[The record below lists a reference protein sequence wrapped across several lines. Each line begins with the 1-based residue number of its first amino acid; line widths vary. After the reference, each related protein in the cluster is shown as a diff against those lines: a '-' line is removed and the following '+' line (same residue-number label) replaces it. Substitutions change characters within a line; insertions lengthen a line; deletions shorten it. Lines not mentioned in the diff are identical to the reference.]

1 MAELQIPDYM
11 QNKPVDVASLFDLQD
26 RTRANQQAMKMNEM
40 KMAEEQQTAP
50 LRQRY
55 MQSQAAENESTASIN
70 QLKAHQQ
77 KLALGSNIAKQ
88 ILGQAS
94 KVAQEGTPEFEQAVQ
109 QYGNPLRPIM
119 ASAFGHEND
128 PSKPIDVNGLKSLAS
143 MGAGAGEYHPPVQ
156 TSEGY
161 LQFGDNGFEPMLNAQ
176 GKPYM
181 PPVVDV
187 GLRGRGRLAEELAQL
202 YTSGGIDQP
211 TYERLLAHAVSGPQ
225 DNQQPQPMQ
234 PQQPQP
240 RPQVHFDPNM
250 SPEDQVTAQ
259 QDWAN
264 SQEGIARQNAQGGGV
279 PAPSGGIP
287 SLAETENLKAG
298 IAQQKEINVAN
309 AKSDIELNQEQKK
322 QKQQAQQELPTALL
336 AASNDKKR
344 INELLNHKG
353 LSGVVGVPN
362 ALGMLPGTSENDF
375 KALLKQ
381 VQGGTFLT
389 AAKSLKGTGAMS
401 EIEGAKA
408 EQAVARL
415 QTAQSENAFKE
426 ALKDYESSIDNLL
439 EIKKAQAEGR
449 EPKLKL
455 YAPSESQANQFT
467 IEPINE

>member
-1 MAELQIPDYM
+1 
-11 QNKPVDVASLFDLQD
+11 
-26 RTRANQQAMKMNEM
+26 
-40 KMAEEQQTAP
+40 
-50 LRQRY
+50 
-55 MQSQAAENESTASIN
+55 
-70 QLKAHQQ
+70 
-77 KLALGSNIAKQ
+77 
-88 ILGQAS
+88 
-94 KVAQEGTPEFEQAVQ
+94 
-109 QYGNPLRPIM
+109 M

-143 MGAGAGEYHPPVQ
+143 MGVGAGEYHPPVP

-161 LQFGDNGFEPMLNAQ
+161 LQFDGGAFAPMLNAQ

-181 PPVVDV
+181 PGAVDV
-187 GLRGRGRLAEELAQL
+187 SNKFDIGMAGSLSELVKQGIISLEQAQSIL
-202 YTSGGIDQP
+202 KNQVMGQGQP
-211 TYERLLAHAVSGPQ
+211 
-225 DNQQPQPMQ
+225 QPQPMQ
-234 PQQPQP
+234 PQQPQQQA
-240 RPQVHFDPNM
+240 RPQVHIDPNM
-250 SPEDQVTAQ
+250 SPEDQATAQ
-259 QDWAN
+259 RDWAN
-264 SQEGIARQNAQGGGV
+264 YQQGVANQNAQNGGV

-287 SLAETENLKAG
+287 SLAETERLKAD
-298 IAQQKEINVAN
+298 IAQEKDINVAN

-455 YAPSESQANQFT
+455 YAPSESQAKDPFAGFTSAEKAQFLKEHPDWENQ
-467 IEPINE
+467 